1 MKKTITTEYGD
12 VFRIEKITDDGTYA
26 IGYINHQPSQWDVRD
41 EDEPDFL
48 DCDDTNIIPDNIYDQ
63 SEYSDAQGGIWCIN
77 DDGHWVDD
85 EGKIAF
91 PEDELSGSLKK
102 YAKPLTQ
109 EELDGEG
116 YPEGADAH

>member
-48 DCDDTNIIPDNIYDQ
+48 DCDDTNSIPDNIYDQ

-77 DDGHWVDD
+77 DGRHWVDD
-85 EGKIAF
+85 EGNIAF

-102 YAKPLTQ
+102 YSLPLTQ